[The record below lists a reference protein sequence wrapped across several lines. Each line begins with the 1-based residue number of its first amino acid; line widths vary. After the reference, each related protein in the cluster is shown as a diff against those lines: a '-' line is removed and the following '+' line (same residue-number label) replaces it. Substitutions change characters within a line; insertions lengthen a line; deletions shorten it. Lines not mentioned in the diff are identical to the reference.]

1 MSTSENSETEGVKP
15 FFDLKEMRKAF
26 DKEMRSKEKD
36 APKLAGFSEKKIRI
50 NESQVIRSTPRII
63 TQIRRLMKDYPDNTT
78 DPIFIIEKLIRP
90 LSDNDKAK
98 LSKDLSM
105 LITGTYKVNGRK
117 VHSVKFSEISIGY
130 EPLEAESVMFN
141 AYRLT
146 PNWAIKGPTNFI
158 TSLTVE
164 IDARKNMKKGFA
176 LSDKTRILE
185 FLEKIEKIE
194 DTEETKVKSIVSQM
208 LNALSL
214 KIPKEYEVVPI
225 PRVESELEESIRLQ
239 NFIDLSRL
247 YKAPGLDAFPDVYK
261 RVEDKLKELET
272 TINRDSILTETKRLL
287 VFENFDY
294 MPPSLEYKLDS
305 YKIWGDA
312 VRLENFRKMEYMKVG
327 DVVNVMRDK
336 REEREI
342 KQYGKV
348 INRGDMP
355 ELTLWNIDENKVPDS
370 LRKSVRQH
378 LGDWP
383 SIEDFVYN
391 PDLSIREYVSK
402 IAYITSLFAEPF
414 DIRRNLSSIVSEDD
428 QNLPSRQRLLPAL
441 YTNEEL
447 VSNKREFGKLER
459 YFDDLQSVEAN
470 LILHNWQP
478 AVKKDWFPVSTAPNN
493 FNPAKWIIGK
503 QCAKDRIYVLN
514 DAGEIQCLD
523 KEYVKANIEK
533 YKKYNRVDLENVI

>member
-1 MSTSENSETEGVKP
+1 MSTSENSEIQGEKP
-15 FFDLKEMRKAF
+15 IFDLKEMRKAF
-26 DKEMRSKEKD
+26 NKEMQATEKD

-50 NESQVIRSTPRII
+50 NESQVIRSTPRVI

-117 VHSVKFSEISIGY
+117 VHSVNFSDISIKY
-130 EPLEAESVMFN
+130 EPIDSESVMFN
-141 AYRLT
+141 AYKLT
-146 PNWAIKGPTNFI
+146 PNWAIKGPANFI
-158 TSLTVE
+158 TSLTIE

-185 FLEKIEKIE
+185 FLEKIEKT
-194 DTEETKVKSIVSQM
+194 DEEKENKVKAVVAAM

-214 KIPKEYEVVPI
+214 KIPKDYEVVPI

-261 RVEDKLKELET
+261 RVEDKLKELEA

-312 VRLENFRKMEYMKVG
+312 IRLENSRKMKYMKV
-327 DVVNVMRDK
+327 DNVVNVMKGK
-336 REEREI
+336 REKREFE
-342 KQYGKV
+342 QHGKV
-348 INRGDMP
+348 FNRGDMP
-355 ELTLWNIDENKVPDS
+355 ELTVWNIDENKVPDS

-391 PDLSIREYVSK
+391 PDLTIREYVFK
-402 IAYITSLFAEPF
+402 IAYISSLFAEPF

-428 QNLPSRQRLLPAL
+428 QNLPSRKLLLPAF
-441 YTNEEL
+441 YTNAEL

-459 YFDDLQSVEAN
+459 YFDDIQNVEAN
-470 LILHNWQP
+470 LILHDWQP

-493 FNPAKWIIGK
+493 FNPSKWILGK
-503 QCAKDRIYVLN
+503 ECAKDRIYVLN
-514 DAGEIQCLD
+514 EAGEIQCLD